1 MLNTSSDYQGV
12 SGAIPR
18 GRLAVAVSGGVD
30 SLCALILCRKSG
42 RDVIAVHALF
52 SGTEE
57 EHAEAIGGLT
67 ENCRILGVPFR
78 VLDLRAE
85 FQASVISYFAS
96 AYSRGLTPNPCAV
109 CNRTM
114 KFGALLEKALGLGA
128 DRLVT
133 GHYAALSTGPAPASE
148 DAPMLSRAADAHKDQ
163 SYFLS
168 LVPRKAFSRV
178 YFPLL
183 AQTKQETRRLVAD
196 AGLSVPV
203 SRESQE
209 ICFIPREA
217 DHYRRFLFSLMEKE
231 GKELPGPGPIV
242 LRTGRTEKPIG
253 RHNGLWRFTEGQ
265 RQGIGICW
273 KVPLYVTGKDPS
285 SNTLF
290 VGQKEDT
297 FIREADISDLNL
309 MVPRL
314 PERAL
319 IRLRYHQQPSPATIP
334 PTETGIRITLDT
346 PAALSAPG
354 QIAAVYDP
362 AGRILAGGFITKLF

>member
-1 MLNTSSDYQGV
+1 ML
-12 SGAIPR
+12 
-18 GRLAVAVSGGVD
+18 
-30 SLCALILCRKSG
+30 C
-42 RDVIAVHALF
+42 
-52 SGTEE
+52 
-57 EHAEAIGGLT
+57 
-67 ENCRILGVPFR
+67 
-78 VLDLRAE
+78 
-85 FQASVISYFAS
+85 
-96 AYSRGLTPNPCAV
+96 
-109 CNRTM
+109 
-114 KFGALLEKALGLGA
+114 
-128 DRLVT
+128 
-133 GHYAALSTGPAPASE
+133 
-148 DAPMLSRAADAHKDQ
+148 RAADAHKDQ

-168 LVPRKAFSRV
+168 LVPRKAFSCV

-242 LRTGRTEKPIG
+242 LRTGKTEKPIG

-319 IRLRYHQQPSPATIP
+319 IRLRYHQQPSPATIT

>member
-57 EHAEAIGGLT
+57 EHTEAIGGLT

-114 KFGALLEKALGLGA
+114 KFGALLENALGLGA

-148 DAPMLSRAADAHKDQ
+148 DAPISAERRTH
-163 SYFLS
+163 
-168 LVPRKAFSRV
+168 
-178 YFPLL
+178 
-183 AQTKQETRRLVAD
+183 TRI
-196 AGLSVPV
+196 S
-203 SRESQE
+203 
-209 ICFIPREA
+209 
-217 DHYRRFLFSLMEKE
+217 
-231 GKELPGPGPIV
+231 PI
-242 LRTGRTEKPIG
+242 
-253 RHNGLWRFTEGQ
+253 F
-265 RQGIGICW
+265 
-273 KVPLYVTGKDPS
+273 
-285 SNTLF
+285 
-290 VGQKEDT
+290 
-297 FIREADISDLNL
+297 
-309 MVPRL
+309 
-314 PERAL
+314 
-319 IRLRYHQQPSPATIP
+319 
-334 PTETGIRITLDT
+334 
-346 PAALSAPG
+346 
-354 QIAAVYDP
+354 
-362 AGRILAGGFITKLF
+362 